1 MKINSYRIKRFF
13 SISTP
18 SLSLP
23 YQMALS
29 VTSDREQFHLIMS
42 FWSLEEKKKRIRRY
56 FSLHILGGGCQLG
69 KVCPAGRILHKYA
82 QSWAQLRRW
91 QQLWECRRAFIA
103 MPVIIFLFFL
113 DMAVIFKV
121 YLKGLDKSWETRSW
135 SQKSR
140 EGKKKRKSF
149 PDAGLLGIPSPSIS
163 VFVSLMLAGLWNI
176 LLRVFN
182 TGLCLSLPQKASS
195 EPELGTA
202 THSHPPPTRH
212 HHHHHP
218 TSWLNIKQ
226 LHLTFY

>member
-91 QQLWECRRAFIA
+91 PQLWECRRAFIA
-103 MPVIIFLFFL
+103 MSVIIFLFFL

-140 EGKKKRKSF
+140 GKSF

-182 TGLCLSLPQKASS
+182 TGLCLSLPKKLQASLS
-195 EPELGTA
+195 LAPPRTLI
-202 THSHPPPTRH
+202 PPPPATTTTTT
-212 HHHHHP
+212 P
-218 TSWLNIKQ
+218 
-226 LHLTFY
+226 LHD

>member
-91 QQLWECRRAFIA
+91 PQLWECRCAFIA

-140 EGKKKRKSF
+140 GKSF

-182 TGLCLSLPQKASS
+182 TGLCLSLPKKLQASLS
-195 EPELGTA
+195 LAPPRTLI
-202 THSHPPPTRH
+202 PPPPATTTTTT
-212 HHHHHP
+212 P
-218 TSWLNIKQ
+218 
-226 LHLTFY
+226 LHD

>member
-1 MKINSYRIKRFF
+1 MSARE
-13 SISTP
+13 
-18 SLSLP
+18 SLSG
-23 YQMALS
+23 
-29 VTSDREQFHLIMS
+29 REDFAQICAVMGAAAKMTATVRMQAS
-42 FWSLEEKKKRIRRY
+42 FYCNARHY
-56 FSLHILGGGCQLG
+56 
-69 KVCPAGRILHKYA
+69 
-82 QSWAQLRRW
+82 
-91 QQLWECRRAFIA
+91 
-103 MPVIIFLFFL
+103 FLFFL

-176 LLRVFN
+176 LLWVFN

-212 HHHHHP
+212 HHHHP

>member
-82 QSWAQLRRW
+82 QSRAQLRRW
-91 QQLWECRRAFIA
+91 PQLWECRRAFIA
-103 MPVIIFLFFL
+103 MSVIIFLFFL

-140 EGKKKRKSF
+140 GKSF

-182 TGLCLSLPQKASS
+182 TGLCLSLPKKLQASLS
-195 EPELGTA
+195 LAPPRTLI
-202 THSHPPPTRH
+202 PPPPATTTTTT
-212 HHHHHP
+212 P
-218 TSWLNIKQ
+218 
-226 LHLTFY
+226 LHD